1 MGIFFW
7 KFIGQVIHRKK
18 YFDQIADHQVIYLN
32 CNRKKYADTSA
43 RVRLVICSDS
53 FFNFYAMSY
62 YKSIFIHCIIVPKA
76 AEIINF
82 FKEHA
87 LINILFQ
94 AK

>member
-53 FFNFYAMSY
+53 FFNFYVMSHF
-62 YKSIFIHCIIVPKA
+62 KSIGCKDMISQLSKVS
-76 AEIINF
+76 
-82 FKEHA
+82 
-87 LINILFQ
+87 
-94 AK
+94 